1 MDYDHDFEETAT
13 GLWSLDKLKAMDDS
27 INREVAE
34 EQKEKRAPI
43 LLPAKTK
50 QEIKNNEP
58 KRIHT

>member
-13 GLWSLDKLKAMDDS
+13 GLWSLDKLKALDDS
-27 INREVAE
+27 IEREVAD
-34 EQKEKRAPI
+34 QKEEREPI

-50 QEIKNNEP
+50 QEIKNNES